1 MLTSSTLGAGPER
14 KSLAGRLLGLFGE
27 EKDAFKSG
35 GKPSASSDWRVNLLL
50 GPHGVP
56 LWADLAAESNRLGI

>member
-1 MLTSSTLGAGPER
+1 MLTSSTLGAGRETKR
-14 KSLAGRLLGLFGE
+14 LAGRLLGLFAE

-35 GKPSASSDWRVNLLL
+35 GKPSASSNWHADLLL

-56 LWADLAAESNRLGI
+56 LWADLAAEPNRLGK